1 MKKRIKSLLICLT
14 IVLSIGMASYAALA
28 DCHHDFN
35 ERSESTYDTVT
46 YSTSMYVVKNGR
58 KDWWPI
64 IVTEKYEI
72 LHFRCTSCKKAIPEM
87 DVWRLTYSSW
97 KFAY

>member
-14 IVLSIGMASYAALA
+14 IVLSIGMTSYAALVE
-28 DCHHDFN
+28 CHHDFYEKSGTTN
-35 ERSESTYDTVT
+35 DTVT
-46 YSTSMYVVKNGR
+46 YSTSKYVDKNGIT
-58 KDWWPI
+58 DWWPI